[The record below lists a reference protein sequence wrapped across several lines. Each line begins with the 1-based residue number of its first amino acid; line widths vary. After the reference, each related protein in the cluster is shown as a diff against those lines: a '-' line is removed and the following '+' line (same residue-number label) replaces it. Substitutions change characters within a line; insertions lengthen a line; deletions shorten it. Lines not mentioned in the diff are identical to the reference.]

1 MRVLYLHQYFNTP
14 KQEGGTRSY
23 ELARRLVERGHE
35 VHMITSR
42 RDTEAKRGGWEESEI
57 DGIRIHRIPVPY
69 DNKMGAA
76 GRIHAFLRFSV
87 LASLKAMSFS
97 DADVV
102 FATSTPLTI
111 VIPGW
116 FASKRRRIPMVFEVR
131 DLWPEIPIAVGALKN
146 PWMIA
151 AARRLEKI
159 AYNNSFAVV
168 ALSPGMAEGVAAVG
182 YPPERI
188 FTIPNGCDRELF
200 HVPAER
206 GAAFRRAH
214 PWLGD
219 RPLVLYAGTIGHVN
233 GLDYMVQLAEHVGKI
248 DPEVRFLVVGTGR
261 EEARIRRLAEE
272 RGVLDR
278 SFFMLPAVSKKEMPD
293 LLSAATL
300 ATSFVIDIPEM
311 RHNSA
316 NKFFD
321 AIAAGTPVAINHEG
335 WLADLIRRRELG
347 LVMPAGEAQRAAGE
361 LVGLLGDPAR
371 LAAMSRAG
379 VEASKTLF
387 DRDRLGA
394 QLERVLRAAAERG
407 NLPAPEELAEVAG
420 ER

>member
-1 MRVLYLHQYFNTP
+1 MRVVYLHQYFNTP
-14 KQEGGTRSY
+14 KEEGGTRSY
-23 ELARRLVERGHE
+23 ELARRLVERGHQ

-42 RDTEAKRGGWEESEI
+42 RDAEAKRGGWEQSDI
-57 DGIRIHRIPVPY
+57 DGIDVHRITVPY
-69 DNKMGAA
+69 NNKMGAA
-76 GRIHAFLRFSV
+76 GRIRAFLRFSV
-87 LASLKAMSFS
+87 LAGLKAMSF

-111 VIPGW
+111 VIPGL
-116 FASKRRRIPMVFEVR
+116 FASKRRRKPMVFEVR

-146 PWMIA
+146 PLMIA

-182 YPPERI
+182 YPQERI

-206 GAAFRRAH
+206 GAAFRQAH

-219 RPLVLYAGTIGHVN
+219 RPLVLYAGTVGHVN
-233 GLDYMVQLAEHVGKI
+233 GLDYMVQLAEHVGPI
-248 DPEVRFLVVGTGR
+248 DPEVRFLVVGTGK

-272 RGVLDR
+272 RGVLDK
-278 SFFMLPAVSKKEMPD
+278 SFFMLPAVSKTEMPD

-300 ATSFVIDIPEM
+300 STSFVIDIPEM

-321 AIAAGTPVAINHEG
+321 SIAAGRPVAINHEG

-347 LVMPAGEAQRAAGE
+347 LVMPAGAPDRAAAG
-361 LVGLLGDPAR
+361 LVDLLRDAPR
-371 LAAMSRAG
+371 LEKMSRAG

-394 QLERVLRAAAERG
+394 QLERVLRAAAERA
-407 NLPAPEELAEVAG
+407 NLPDPGELAEVTG